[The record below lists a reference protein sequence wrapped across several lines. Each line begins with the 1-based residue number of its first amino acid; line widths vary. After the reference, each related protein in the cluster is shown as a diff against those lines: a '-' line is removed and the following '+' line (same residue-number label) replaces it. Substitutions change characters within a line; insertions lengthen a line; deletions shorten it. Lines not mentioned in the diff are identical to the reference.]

1 MNSLYA
7 YTGNNRLIRKLQR
20 GLCLYYLWRNLPAEL
35 NKRSTAETRLRN
47 AAAKDGLTPDK
58 CLELAQMLG
67 NKD

>member
-1 MNSLYA
+1 MNLYT
-7 YTGNNRLIRKLQR
+7 YTGNSRLIRKLQR
-20 GLCLYYLWRNLPAEL
+20 GLCLYYLWRNLPKEL

-47 AAAKDGLTPDK
+47 AATKGGMTPDK